1 MTIGRATAPDAPS
14 RGAAAGLLVLFA
26 LLAAL
31 SATVG
36 IGVVGWLAG
45 LAYGLVLSGALV
57 AGARRT
63 GLRRLGAANLV
74 TLSRALLVGGVTA
87 LVAYS
92 FERPAPTAVL
102 VALVGAAL
110 ALDGVDGQV
119 ARRTGSTTTL
129 GARFD
134 MEVDAFLILVLSVYV
149 AGPLGWWTVAMG
161 AYRYVF
167 VAASW
172 ALPWLSR
179 ALPPRFSRKVVA
191 ATQGVALVVATA
203 GILPTTVNLVV
214 VAAALVSLTWSFA
227 RDTAWLW
234 RAEGARRAAHAAT
247 AIALAAPVRSLGITV
262 AAGSRRQPVA
272 VPASLS
278 A

>member
-14 RGAAAGLLVLFA
+14 RGAAAGLVVLFA

-36 IGVVGWLAG
+36 IGAVGWLAG
-45 LAYGLVLSGALV
+45 LAYGAVLTGALV
-57 AGARRT
+57 VGARRT

-102 VALVGAAL
+102 VALVGVAL

-119 ARRTGSTTTL
+119 ARRTGSTTAL

-172 ALPWLSR
+172 ALPWMNR

-191 ATQGVALVVATA
+191 AAQGVALVVATA
-203 GILPTTVNLVV
+203 GILPASVNLVV
-214 VAAALVSLTWSFA
+214 VAAALVSLTWSFV
-227 RDTAWLW
+227 RDSAWLW
-234 RAEGARRAAHAAT
+234 RAERAHRA
-247 AIALAAPVRSLGITV
+247 TV
-262 AAGSRRQPVA
+262 AATTHTTPLAVPVRRRQPA
-272 VPASLS
+272 PIPASVS

>member
-1 MTIGRATAPDAPS
+1 MTIGRASAPDAPS
-14 RGAAAGLLVLFA
+14 RGAAAGLLVLTA

-36 IGVVGWLAG
+36 IGAVGWLAG
-45 LAYGLVLSGALV
+45 LAYGLVLTGALV
-57 AGARRT
+57 VGARRT
-63 GLRRLGAANLV
+63 GLRRLGAANVV

-92 FERPAPTAVL
+92 FQRPAPTAVL
-102 VALVGAAL
+102 VALVGVAL

-119 ARRTGSTTTL
+119 ARRTGSTTAL

-172 ALPWLSR
+172 ALPWMSR
-179 ALPPRFSRKVVA
+179 PLPPRFSRKVVA
-191 ATQGVALVVATA
+191 ATQGVVLVVATA
-203 GILPTTVNLVV
+203 SVLPTPVNLVV
-214 VAAALVSLTWSFA
+214 VAAALTSLTWSFV

-234 RAEGARRAAHAAT
+234 RTEQAHRAVLAT
-247 AIALAAPVRSLGITV
+247 LPLTPVRARPITV
-262 AAGSRRQPVA
+262 ATGSRRPTP
-272 VPASLS
+272 VPASVS